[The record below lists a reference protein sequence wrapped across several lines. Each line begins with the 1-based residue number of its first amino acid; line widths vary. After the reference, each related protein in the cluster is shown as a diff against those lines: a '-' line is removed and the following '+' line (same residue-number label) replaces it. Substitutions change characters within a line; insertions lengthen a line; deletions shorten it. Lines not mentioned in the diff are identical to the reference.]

1 MDRVTV
7 ESSRIER
14 WQLRPGDH
22 IYVWRKI
29 SDHTRIYSHHGI
41 YESDEKVI
49 HLSSIP
55 GGGSCPRCRGAE
67 RRDDVVVCCLDC
79 FLRGGE
85 LCLFAYAVPKWFYD
99 ERNTPKKG
107 DVLAPLRQLTCS
119 MDAEDPPETVLGRAK
134 DLLTKGRV
142 YLLVHNNCFHFA
154 FYCKTGRQYFGPV
167 ALVVDTSAAAI
178 MPSDDGPH
186 LDRRNGTARVVPP
199 PPAPARRRRSRE
211 WSLPQP
217 SFRTIAAVGA
227 GLALVAVLPE
237 LAPVVPELAPVLAP
251 FAIL

>member
-1 MDRVTV
+1 MR
-7 ESSRIER
+7 
-14 WQLRPGDH
+14 
-22 IYVWRKI
+22 
-29 SDHTRIYSHHGI
+29 
-41 YESDEKVI
+41 
-49 HLSSIP
+49 
-55 GGGSCPRCRGAE
+55 
-67 RRDDVVVCCLDC
+67 
-79 FLRGGE
+79 GE

-99 ERNTPKKG
+99 ERNTPKRETFLRLFG
-107 DVLAPLRQLTCS
+107 SSPAPWMLKT
-119 MDAEDPPETVLGRAK
+119 PETVLGRAK